1 VILWKP
7 LLRFAIGGPTT
18 TLLCMRHFLA
28 EMKSLTQKLVSDG
41 FGGPAYQSKIYQRG
55 RFCSF
60 IPLFFYSRRSKPR
73 VRRGTEMVKHAA
85 LELRD
90 PERELMSF
98 SWGTKGTRRKIGSP
112 CNILLFGKRPS
123 HIGCCI
129 ASAIEMRYPS
139 TITDRAPMCF
149 H

>member
-7 LLRFAIGGPTT
+7 LLRSAIGGPTT

-41 FGGPAYQSKIYQRG
+41 FGRLAYQSKIYQRG
-55 RFCSF
+55 HFCSF
-60 IPLFFYSRRSKPR
+60 SPLLFFYSRRSKPR

-112 CNILLFGKRPS
+112 CNICFSVNDHRVL
-123 HIGCCI
+123 HCI
-129 ASAIEMRYPS
+129 S
-139 TITDRAPMCF
+139 DRNEIS
-149 H
+149 